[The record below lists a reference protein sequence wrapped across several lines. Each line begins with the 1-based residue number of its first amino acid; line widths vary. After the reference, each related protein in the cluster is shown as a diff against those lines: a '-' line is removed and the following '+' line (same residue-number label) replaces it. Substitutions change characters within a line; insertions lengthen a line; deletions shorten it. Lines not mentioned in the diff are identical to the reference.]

1 MKLFSILIAVMD
13 KQIYTCELNVHTRLE
28 TSTGK
33 TGEIWVRSVDCVNVK
48 ILVRCY
54 TIVLQ
59 NFTTVGP
66 WVKNT
71 MGYLGIIPYNCR
83 LVYNYLNKIFNLKN
97 YWKKE
102 NLHLRHKSSIYFQ
115 WYCNF
120 LPVLFIKHFIFTT

>member
-1 MKLFSILIAVMD
+1 MD

-33 TGEIWVRSVDCVNVK
+33 TGKIRVRSVDCVNVK

-59 NFTTVGP
+59 NFTIVGP

-71 MGYLGIIPYNCR
+71 MGYLGIIPYNCM
-83 LVYNYLNKIFNLKN
+83 LVYNYLNKIFYLKN
-97 YWKKE
+97 Y
-102 NLHLRHKSSIYFQ
+102 
-115 WYCNF
+115 
-120 LPVLFIKHFIFTT
+120 